1 MQFGVKSLLD
11 QLNGRCKVAML
22 NLNDNNGY
30 DIYLSLIHVADT
42 N

>member
-1 MQFGVKSLLD
+1 MVAV
-11 QLNGRCKVAML
+11 VAML

-30 DIYLSLIHVADT
+30 NIYLSLIHVADT